1 MVRANREIQ
10 IPGFELL
17 EQLRDNADLEFRGQ
31 RGVPAR
37 IAMNYAFSKVRCLAR
52 TSADEASSAVLPA
65 QTTRPSS
72 SIA

>member
-37 IAMNYAFSKVRCLAR
+37 IASKDPRQPVIDQIFRHTDLH
-52 TSADEASSAVLPA
+52 SS
-65 QTTRPSS
+65 
-72 SIA
+72 